1 MINLAARVRVAAIKQ
16 FEQRERG
23 VEAFQVAM
31 ITALIGVA
39 LIALIAVITGKIS
52 TWMATIQGL

>member
-1 MINLAARVRVAAIKQ
+1 MINLAARARVAAIKQ

-31 ITALIGVA
+31 ITALVGVA
-39 LIALIAVITGKIS
+39 LIALIGVITGKIS
-52 TWMATIQGL
+52 TWMATIEGL